1 VGLKERIKDRIE
13 RLRERRPSVDHTVR
27 MVQHYGAVNGS
38 LQAGAVTFFAFLS
51 FFPILAFAF
60 AVIGYLANIYPEAKE
75 DLVQAISDVLPGIV
89 SVEDTG
95 RTISIDTLQAAA
107 PGILTVGLLVMLYSG
122 LGWISAMRQALHVV
136 FEKPAEEQPGFAAA
150 KLRDLIALV
159 VLGVILILSVGV
171 SGVVT
176 SLAEPVLDFLD
187 LDAGVEP
194 ALWVIALA
202 LGLAANSLL
211 FFAFF
216 KLLAN
221 PTLPNRSLWS
231 GALLGAVGFEALK
244 QLSRWLIAAIS
255 AQPGFQVFGIALI
268 LLIWINYFARVVV
281 YAAAW
286 AHTTREARELREREA
301 VELARMNEL
310 ARVDLHEATP
320 PRGSRGKAAKTAGKS
335 FAAGG
340 ATALAVAAVLRRKK
354 EQS

>member
-1 VGLKERIKDRIE
+1 MALKDRIKERVE
-13 RLRERRPSVDHTVR
+13 RLRARWPFVDHGVR

-60 AVIGYLANIYPEAKE
+60 AVIGYVARIYTEATD

-89 SVEDTG
+89 SVEETG
-95 RTISIDTLQAAA
+95 RTIPISTLQAAA

-136 FEKPAEEQPGFAAA
+136 FEKAAEEQPGFAAA
-150 KLRDLIALV
+150 KLRDLMALV
-159 VLGVILILSVGV
+159 LLGLILILSVAV

-176 SLAEPVLDFLD
+176 SLAEPVLGFLD

-194 ALWVIALA
+194 VLWLVALA
-202 LGLAANSLL
+202 LGFAANTLL

-216 KLLAN
+216 KLLGDPAV
-221 PTLPNRSLWS
+221 PHRSLWS

-255 AQPGFQVFGIALI
+255 EQPGFQVFGIALV
-268 LLIWINYFARVVV
+268 LLIWINYFARVIM

-286 AHTTREARELREREA
+286 AHTTREAREIRERE
-301 VELARMNEL
+301 VLERARMEEL
-310 ARVDLHEATP
+310 ARVDLHEAAP
-320 PRGSRGKAAKTAGKS
+320 ASRSRGQAAKSAGKT